1 MANSKSLFRSWK
13 LFQTNVI
20 DCAVV
25 GVACVQWV
33 MHSPRYEMLDSQMDT
48 VDWRLMDDSELYW
61 FEEVIVPTPTREVQ
75 QAEWSEAV
83 KNYLKKEEERCL
95 EKLASSSSS
104 MRNVSVTR
112 GPETPPCPCVSSD
125 LRTYM
130 YTSLSLS
137 VCLSRSLSLFACVCF
152 TVFHHSPCVTR
163 VRLHFIGYPM
173 RYVSPQ
179 MQISLQTY
187 FSPVTS
193 H

>member
-1 MANSKSLFRSWK
+1 MMMTLLSFFWYFLVFSFVLQSMANSKSLFRSWK
-13 LFQTNVI
+13 LFQTNAI

-33 MHSPRYEMLDSQMDT
+33 VHSPRYEMLDSQMDT

-95 EKLASSSSS
+95 EKLASTSSS
-104 MRNVSVTR
+104 MRNVSAAR

-130 YTSLSLS
+130 YFTLSLSLSLS
-137 VCLSRSLSLFACVCF
+137 VSLSLSLRVCSIIHSVSCACV
-152 TVFHHSPCVTR
+152 
-163 VRLHFIGYPM
+163 
-173 RYVSPQ
+173 
-179 MQISLQTY
+179 
-187 FSPVTS
+187 
-193 H
+193 